1 MFKKA
6 LSGRFRQWINRR
18 LPRSDRQTFSQKT
31 IFILPTG
38 AGLVF
43 GLLLLVM
50 LVTGINYQ
58 NSLIYL
64 LVFLSGA
71 LFVGAMHQ
79 THRNLSGLTLAL
91 VSAGEGQA
99 GEQVPFRF
107 RITSGKDDSLALSI
121 SAISDGG
128 GDTSVAESV
137 HVPAGESRELTLNL
151 PVSRRGYVRPDKV
164 RIETRFPLGLLKA
177 WSWLRPVSPGVAYPR
192 PLVAPDATGTV
203 QETDDNDAPV
213 RVAGQDEADLRPWR
227 EGDLSPRI
235 MWKRYARTG
244 QMVVADWEASGG
256 SPHWLDFAAFPGAD
270 TELRL
275 SYLAWQVQD
284 RAARGARF
292 GLSLPGEIIEPDTGA
307 QHARRCLYALAIWG
321 QEKPRDE
328 EARSFGTRAGVDAPD
343 RGRLA

>member
-1 MFKKA
+1 MLKKI
-6 LSGRFRQWINRR
+6 LGGRFRQWINRR

-38 AGLVF
+38 AGMVF
-43 GLLLLVM
+43 GLLLLIM

-64 LVFLSGA
+64 LVFFLGA

-91 VSAGEGQA
+91 VAAGEGQA
-99 GEQVPFRF
+99 GESVPFRF
-107 RITSGKDDSLALSI
+107 RITSDRSDSLALALSV
-121 SAISDGG
+121 ASDGR
-128 GDTSVAESV
+128 DDSSLVESI

-151 PVSRRGYVRPDKV
+151 SVSRRGYVRPERV

-177 WSWLRPVSPGVAYPR
+177 WSWLRPISPGVAYPR
-192 PLVAPDATGTV
+192 PLAAPDATSTV
-203 QETDDNDAPV
+203 QNAEENDAPV

-244 QMVVADWEASGG
+244 QMVVADWEARGG
-256 SPHWLDFAAFPGAD
+256 SPQWLDFAAFPGAD
-270 TELRL
+270 LELRL
-275 SYLAWQVQD
+275 SYLAWQVRD
-284 RAARGARF
+284 RATKGARF
-292 GLSLPGEIIEPDTGA
+292 GLSLPGETIEPDTGP
-307 QHARRCLYALAIWG
+307 QHARRCLYALAVWG

-328 EARSFGTRAGVDAPD
+328 DTRAHGTRSGIDRQAP
-343 RGRLA
+343 GRAI